1 MNGKTSTGDDGEND
15 DDGDDKAKFYEQFS
29 QINYVKSIE
38 LRIQLNDD
46 EEHSDEINR
55 INIPLL
61 IVVYDT
67 LNLTNISNAMKS
79 SPEAIDET
87 QLYNIDFSFS
97 IKFIKRPNLNFFFQ
111 IILPVFI
118 FLSFFYA
125 LMQAFFYKVRQQ
137 RAEYDFAILLNFAI
151 NLLSNISNALFALI
165 LMFVGYVFVLYKTQ
179 STAVKMIL
187 PLEKE
192 KEIIGI
198 LLGFAIACKVRYH
211 RISFATETSICLSTD
226 RQTNSGVLRHD
237 QF

>member
-1 MNGKTSTGDDGEND
+1 MTGKTSIVDDAGND
-15 DDGDDKAKFYEQFS
+15 DDEVKFYEQFS

-38 LRIQLNDD
+38 LRIQLNED
-46 EEHSDEINR
+46 EEHSNEINR

-79 SPEAIDET
+79 SPEAIDEN

-97 IKFIKRPNLNFFFQ
+97 IKFIKRPNVNFFFQ

-137 RAEYDFAILLNFAI
+137 RVEYDFAILLNFVI
-151 NLLSNISNALFALI
+151 NLLSNVSNSLFALI
-165 LMFVGYVFVLYKTQ
+165 LLFVGYVFVIYKTQ
-179 STAVKMIL
+179 STTVKMIL

-192 KEIIGI
+192 KETIGI
-198 LLGFAIACKVRYH
+198 LIGLAFACKVRYLY
-211 RISFATETSICLSTD
+211 FNKLLCNFKFTLSID
-226 RQTNSGVLRHD
+226 RQTRRDFLRYD
-237 QF
+237 KF

>member
-1 MNGKTSTGDDGEND
+1 MNGKTSIADDGGND
-15 DDGDDKAKFYEQFS
+15 DDGDDDAKFYEQFS

-38 LRIQLNDD
+38 LRIQLNEDD
-46 EEHSDEINR
+46 EEHSIEINR

-67 LNLTNISNAMKS
+67 LNLTNISNAMKM
-79 SPEAIDET
+79 SPGAIDDNR
-87 QLYNIDFSFS
+87 LYNIDFSFS

-137 RAEYDFAILLNFAI
+137 RVEYDFAILLNFVI

-165 LMFVGYVFVLYKTQ
+165 LMFVGYVFVIYKSQ
-179 STAVKMIL
+179 STEVKMIL

-192 KEIIGI
+192 KEIIGV
-198 LLGFAIACKVRYH
+198 LVGFAFACKVRY
-211 RISFATETSICLSTD
+211 RCINIILTAGCATEI
-226 RQTNSGVLRHD
+226 
-237 QF
+237 QFT